1 MSTDV
6 LENRNPL
13 CMEHDRTR
21 DAPLNPPPYYVGP
34 IRIDPPVVLAP
45 MADVTNGAYRR
56 LVKRIGGP
64 GLLVT
69 ELISTTAIHHKNART
84 MTMFDVTDE
93 QHPLAVQLFGSDPA
107 IMAEAARVAVGEG
120 ADIIDINMGCWVPK
134 VCKTGGGAAMMKDE
148 ATACRV
154 VEAIV
159 AAVSTPV
166 TVKTRAGWDYGHLA
180 TAGLA
185 RRLEEAGAQAFALHA
200 RYAVQGHTG
209 SADWKLIAQI
219 KQAVTRPVIGNGDIK
234 APEDAARMMRETGC
248 DGVMIGRAAI
258 GNPWIIRDTVHYLRT
273 GELLPPPTFE
283 ERYEAALAHV
293 CDLADKL
300 GEFCA
305 VRNLRGQLPHYVRG
319 YHGVS
324 YLREAMVRVDTIEG
338 VKAIFDDARRHVR
351 EEVQETNR

>member
-1 MSTDV
+1 MSTPI
-6 LENRNPL
+6 LENLSPRTQAPKMEPDVPL
-13 CMEHDRTR
+13 R
-21 DAPLNPPPYYVGP
+21 PPPYYIGS
-34 IRIDPPVVLAP
+34 IAIDPPVVLAP

-69 ELISTTAIHHKNART
+69 ELISTTAIHHKSART
-84 MTMFDVTDE
+84 MTMFDVTDA
-93 QHPLAVQLFGSDPA
+93 QHPLAVQLFGADPA

-134 VCKTGGGAAMMKDE
+134 VCKTGGGAAMIKDE
-148 ATACRV
+148 AAACRV

-159 AAVSTPV
+159 GAVSAPV

-185 RRLEEAGAQAFALHA
+185 RKLEEAGAQAFALHA

-209 SADWKLIAQI
+209 SADWKLIAGI
-219 KQAVTRPVIGNGDIK
+219 KQVVTKPVVGNGDIK

-273 GELLPPPTFE
+273 GERLPPPTFE
-283 ERYEAALAHV
+283 ERYEAAMAHV

-300 GEFCA
+300 GEHIA

-338 VKAIFDDARRHVR
+338 VRAIFEDARRHVR
-351 EEVQETNR
+351 EEPQEETA